1 MYQSIFS
8 FGQLLFF
15 FWLFYLSTGFLR
27 LLNLNNWT
35 FSVIFHIVSQIPN
48 FVIFRMWMLITV
60 NKVMHMAWHRS
71 NTLQITSS
79 KTSVTHTFFSLSN
92 TISPILVISFL
103 GNKSWNVSERPLS
116 KDSDEKGKEKKKTSI
131 AIGKLSTLHANAM
144 TTKHTK
150 ILKSI
155 EKWNTY

>member
-1 MYQSIFS
+1 M
-8 FGQLLFF
+8 
-15 FWLFYLSTGFLR
+15 T
-27 LLNLNNWT
+27 
-35 FSVIFHIVSQIPN
+35 
-48 FVIFRMWMLITV
+48 
-60 NKVMHMAWHRS
+60 WHGS

-155 EKWNTY
+155 EKWNTYWSSTIHLTYSCSLIRKIEKLKAQWQIYEKRCFKIY

>member
-8 FGQLLFF
+8 FEQLLFF
-15 FWLFYLSTGFLR
+15 FRLFYLSNGFLR
-27 LLNLNNWT
+27 LLNLEQLNLLCH
-35 FSVIFHIVSQIPN
+35 FPPCFPDFQFRN
-48 FVIFRMWMLITV
+48 FFGCECWLRWI
-60 NKVMHMAWHRS
+60 MHMAWHGS

-116 KDSDEKGKEKKKTSI
+116 KNSDEKWKEKKKTSI

>member
-8 FGQLLFF
+8 FEQLLFF
-15 FWLFYLSTGFLR
+15 FRLFYLSNGFLR
-27 LLNLNNWT
+27 LLNLEQLNLLCH
-35 FSVIFHIVSQIPN
+35 FPPRFPDFQFRN
-48 FVIFRMWMLITV
+48 FFVCECWLRWI
-60 NKVMHMAWHRS
+60 MHMAWHGS

-116 KDSDEKGKEKKKTSI
+116 KNSDEKGKEKKKTSI